1 MRRELLRLLA
11 PLARRIRLTAA
22 RSVVSLIN
30 DALKLQGVQV
40 KLLADEVRDQVERFQ
55 NYGLTS
61 VPHAGAEGI
70 YLSLNGS
77 RDHGVVIC
85 VDDRRYRLTGLADG
99 EVALYDDIGQ
109 RVHLKRNGIAIDS
122 PQNIILRTD
131 GVLRLDG
138 DHVEIHGRTSVQT
151 DIHGKGSRET
161 WTGGTHWHT
170 DGYTDAHTADSTE
183 QGLSMP
189 AVPSDH
195 PEGP

>member
-1 MRRELLRLLA
+1 MRLLA
-11 PLARRIRLTAA
+11 PLARRIRLAA
-22 RSVVSLIN
+22 VRAVVTLIN
-30 DALKLQGVQV
+30 DATRMQGVQV
-40 KLLADEVRDQVERFQ
+40 KLLADEVADQVERFQ

-109 RVHLKRNGIAIDS
+109 RVHLKRNGIELHS
-122 PQNIILRTD
+122 PQNILLRTD
-131 GVLRLDG
+131 GVLRLEG
-138 DHVEIHGRTSVQT
+138 EGVEIHGRTYLQT

-161 WTGGTHWHT
+161 WTGGTHWHS
-170 DGYTDAHTADSTE
+170 DSYTDAHTADSTE

-189 AVPSDH
+189 AVPSGH